1 MGPGSSPRRSR
12 ASPWRSKRRAQHA
25 PRRFSLTLRSGEGG
39 QGVRRIPYTS
49 WGKSLFLA
57 TPEVLTH
64 NGLNMVIQKAGLLK
78 LLAVSQSVSQS
89 VSHYHTPS
97 RELVAHT
104 QNLLWSSFS
113 SVRRVFSA
121 SFFFFFW
128 QGLHFRM
135 MSMVFFL
142 PFAFTYLLVGA
153 DLVESGPR

>member
-1 MGPGSSPRRSR
+1 MGQLSETLSR
-12 ASPWRSKRRAQHA
+12 LAVALEAQGAARA

-89 VSHYHTPS
+89 VTTTLLAGSS
-97 RELVAHT
+97 RPT
-104 QNLLWSSFS
+104 
-113 SVRRVFSA
+113 R
-121 SFFFFFW
+121 
-128 QGLHFRM
+128 
-135 MSMVFFL
+135 
-142 PFAFTYLLVGA
+142 
-153 DLVESGPR
+153 